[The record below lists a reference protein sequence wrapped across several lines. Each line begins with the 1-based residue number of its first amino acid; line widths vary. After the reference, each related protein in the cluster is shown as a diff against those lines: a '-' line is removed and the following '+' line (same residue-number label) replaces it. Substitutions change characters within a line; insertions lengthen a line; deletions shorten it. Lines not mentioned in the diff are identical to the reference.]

1 MPRLLSSSPSPP
13 FPLSIPSLLLAAISC
28 CLLAVLLPLSSA
40 QPYIPQYPL
49 FTSCPPSAGAF
60 TAWGDDNTTHLT
72 NRVEQ
77 SSTSAATASYI
88 YLTQFNQVAVTAT
101 IYQLSLGLLDNS
113 QLATVAHVRLGL
125 FVAGG
130 ATSGSTLTLLG
141 QTEEI
146 VLYPSSDQVLYA
158 NLQTPVTLPLGA
170 YQLGMITDTVIY
182 TGGTPAPTTTYYNAA
197 SFAYSSYGAYGF
209 LTTNTISYSYPSRAM
224 GAYGCSSGTSPYSD
238 SANVVYTF
246 CASVETVVPT
256 PTGASYSS
264 GTQTLFTT
272 LNGYFAVSATP
283 SGTNSYGS
291 YYAIV
296 ASQAA
301 YRQTGYAAY
310 YYPSTLAGTSKNLSA
325 GTGPL
330 AVTDQLFYPNAVVP
344 FSPAGMSFLASDG
357 TQYIVRA
364 SSTSPGGLQIQV
376 STQGVL
382 NSTYGGISASLSS
395 AAGIFNLTAS
405 CGQGVAAAAYTAD
418 TLTCPTGS
426 TQVTFGETERLDTLG
441 TYYTEGSGYM
451 YGNWIW
457 FRQFT
462 AYTPATVLYQ
472 LSLLTLANPSHVV
485 RMRMGLFTTTQLS
498 SASPN
503 YTLVA
508 QTAEVLLQN
517 VGDTQVR
524 ANLLTPY
531 TMVQGANYTIGYT
544 ADSWLYASYGYYL
557 SMPYYFSLPYSAQTA
572 TSFPASVQTTYA
584 TTQTFPLGAYGCA
597 LQQTV
602 VQLAFCAQLAYTTT
616 STVYTGVLQALSTIG
631 NNAQGTYYT
640 VISAQAN
647 SSVYTLATGVQTTYN
662 MSLHSFNL
670 FTNNLVYPGQVRLL
684 DTYGLQF
691 IVQTPLATA
700 TYAVQLNM
708 VNDPTAGW
716 RYSETQQ
723 LYSTTSQTT
732 LVNVVSNFTLV
743 PYTGGALPA
752 CPILVR
758 PANQVTPAS
767 VARVT
772 CPSITDSIQVTFGDA
787 SGLDYAAHAEGTS
800 ILPNVVYTNNFTA
813 ASTATVSQIAIGVLN
828 NAAIGNIAVRLGLYD
843 GTTGGLLGNTTIY
856 LASVTDQVV
865 IVNLP
870 SGAVTLTAGRP
881 YFIAVQANT
890 TLDIATSAGAAS
902 PSMASAFGTGL
913 SLPSTFVS
921 SGLAVTPSVAAYGCV
936 STTHSFCAYF
946 QYWTPG
952 GSSVT
957 TLYQGLLQATGS
969 VGSNANGAYIP
980 ITAAAGHYTAY
991 TRPATTPSPT
1001 STSSLS
1007 TFAASSTSLLYTAN
1021 AQSAIGG
1028 GVLDSTGLSLVVGG
1042 SRVATLSYSASGGG
1056 IVDSTG
1062 SMWGLGNA
1070 IVSGLNISV
1079 LNATSGIP
1087 NCALNGMPRTYV
1099 PQPATPSCP
1108 AGQSAVIYGD
1118 DVEADL
1124 GVSQEEYYYMP
1135 ANSIYLRAV
1144 TSSLTSY
1151 TALSTLAFGLN
1162 QNSNAVTR
1170 FRFAVYDAGYN
1181 LLAYTPVVSLL
1192 NPADVYVVANLT
1204 TPLTI
1209 PPATTFYI
1217 GLWTESAAYAGY
1229 TAISAPAMSV
1239 AVPFNGNTPPT
1250 LFANNA
1256 GNSQRPVQAF
1266 ACTVPAPVVTASS
1279 TAAPVVRSSSA
1290 AATSVLATSTQ
1301 LTSAFVTSAMLSAA
1315 TSTPAMCPCPAAV
1328 SSAAATSALAT
1339 SAPATLPTFATSA
1352 RATSALATSTPATSA
1367 PVTVT
1372 SAAATSPLTPAT
1384 STSTGAGA
1392 SLTSPPSS
1400 SSGSSLSNGAIAGI
1414 VVGCVLGS
1422 NLLLLCCLWLC
1433 FASAVFGGKER
1444 GEKGAVHGRRGEEL
1458 PEVSMTSNGTQRGGN
1473 VEMIGKAED
1482 PSA

>member
-1 MPRLLSSSPSPP
+1 MPRLLSSSPFPSLAL
-13 FPLSIPSLLLAAISC
+13 PLSSLLLATISC

-40 QPYIPQYPL
+40 QPYIPQAVP

-88 YLTQFNQVAVTAT
+88 YLTQFNQSAFGAVV
-101 IYQLSLGLLDNS
+101 YQLSLGLLDNS
-113 QLATVAHVRLGL
+113 QLATVAHVRLGI
-125 FVAGG
+125 FI
-130 ATSGSTLTLLG
+130 ATGTASGSTMQLLG
-141 QTEEI
+141 QTDE
-146 VLYPSSDQVLYA
+146 VTLFPSTDQVLYV
-158 NLQTPVTLPLGA
+158 NLQTPVVLQVGT
-170 YQLGMITDTVIY
+170 YQLGMITDTLIY

-238 SANVVYTF
+238 SANVVYSF
-246 CASVETVVPT
+246 CAYVETVVPT
-256 PTGASYSS
+256 PSGATYSS
-264 GTQTLFTT
+264 GTQTLVST

-296 ASQAA
+296 ASEAV
-301 YRQTGYAAY
+301 YRTTGSAAY
-310 YYPSTLAGTSKNLSA
+310 YYPSTLAATTKYLVA
-325 GTGPL
+325 GTGSL
-330 AVTDQLFYPNAVVP
+330 AVTDQLFYPNTAVP
-344 FSPAGMSFLASDG
+344 FSPAGMSFLATDG

-364 SSTSPGGLQIQV
+364 LPGNPGGVQIQV
-376 STQGVL
+376 SGQGNL
-382 NSTYGGISASLSS
+382 TSFLGGISASLSS
-395 AAGIFNLTAS
+395 AVATFNLTATCAPS
-405 CGQGVAAAAYTAD
+405 STTTYTAD

-723 LYSTTSQTT
+723 LYSTTSPTILT
-732 LVNVVSNFTLV
+732 SLLSNFTLV

-758 PANQVTPAS
+758 PANQVTPPS
-767 VARVT
+767 VPRVA

-787 SGLDYAAHAEGTS
+787 FVADYAMRAEGTS

-856 LASVTDQVV
+856 LSSVVDQM
-865 IVNLP
+865 IVANLP
-870 SGAVTLTAGRP
+870 NNASVTLTAGRP

-890 TLDIATSAGAAS
+890 TLDIATTAGAPS
-902 PSMASAFGTGL
+902 PSMASVFGTGL

-957 TLYQGLLQATGS
+957 TLYQGLLQAAGTA
-969 VGSNANGAYIP
+969 GSNANGAYIP

-991 TRPATTPSPT
+991 THVVTAPSP
-1001 STSSLS
+1001 STTTTLS
-1007 TFAASSTSLLYTAN
+1007 TFAASSSALLYTPS

-1028 GVLDSTGLSLVVGG
+1028 GVLDANGLTLLLGG
-1042 SRVATLSYSASGGG
+1042 TRTVTLFYNASAGCFADSSGY
-1056 IVDSTG
+1056 T
-1062 SMWGLGNA
+1062 WGLGSPVIA
-1070 IVSGLNISV
+1070 GLNISV

-1087 NCALNGMPRTYV
+1087 NCALQTMPRTYV

-1108 AGQSAVIYGD
+1108 SGQSAVVYGD
-1118 DVEADL
+1118 DLEADL
-1124 GVSQEEYYYMP
+1124 TSNQEGLYSMP
-1135 ANSIYLRAV
+1135 NQDLFLRAV
-1144 TSSLTSY
+1144 TSALTNY
-1151 TALSTLAFGLN
+1151 TSLSTLAYGLN
-1162 QNSNAVTR
+1162 QNLNTVAR

-1181 LLAYTPVVSLL
+1181 LLAYTPVVSLI
-1192 NPADVYVVANLT
+1192 NPLDSYVVANLT
-1204 TPLTI
+1204 SPLI
-1209 PPATTFYI
+1209 MPPATAFYI
-1217 GLWTESAAYAGY
+1217 GLWTETAAYAGFSS
-1229 TAISAPAMSV
+1229 ISAPAMST
-1239 AVPFNGNTPPT
+1239 PFNGNTPPAV
-1250 LFANNA
+1250 FVNNA
-1256 GNSQRPVQAF
+1256 ANSQRPVQAF
-1266 ACTVPAPVVTASS
+1266 ACTVANPVAAPS
-1279 TAAPVVRSSSA
+1279 TAVVRASSA
-1290 AATSVLATSTQ
+1290 AATSA
-1301 LTSAFVTSAMLSAA
+1301 AMATSAMLPAPTSAA
-1315 TSTPAMCPCPAAV
+1315 QTSRAAV
-1328 SSAAATSALAT
+1328 TSAAVTSAAATSALA
-1339 SAPATLPTFATSA
+1339 P
-1352 RATSALATSTPATSA
+1352 STPAS
-1367 PVTVT
+1367 
-1372 SAAATSPLTPAT
+1372 S
-1384 STSTGAGA
+1384 STGAVA
-1392 SLTSPPSS
+1392 PTTPSSS

-1433 FASAVFGGKER
+1433 FAGVVFGGKEGGGKGGVVGGR
-1444 GEKGAVHGRRGEEL
+1444 GGSRHEQL
-1458 PEVSMTSNGTQRGGN
+1458 PEHSVTSNGTQRGH
-1473 VEMIGKAED
+1473 VEMVSSAEE
-1482 PSA
+1482 PTGEA